1 MTSAARKKTLRIAD
15 DFGLGR
21 GHDRIILEL
30 IEGGRLDGTSVMIND
45 AIRHDDIVRLRALQ
59 DAGAKVGLHLNL
71 TQAFGE
77 GAPVWSLAS
86 LMRPTLGP
94 QLLHDIEASLI
105 RQSNK
110 FVSLFGKLPDF
121 YDGHQHCHCFPAIA
135 PLVLRLPRAPRTWVR
150 VPLPATWA
158 ARWRNLR
165 AGGAKGLIIM
175 AMAARA
181 RAIFVRADLQTNKDF
196 SGFLRLG
203 DPGDVRMWL
212 PRLLSEA
219 EPDCLMMFHPGDATD
234 PMQCAGHAPESR
246 AAETEFLTGS
256 TIYD

>member
-1 MTSAARKKTLRIAD
+1 MTSAARKIPLRIAD

-21 GHDRIILEL
+21 GHDRIILAL
-30 IEGGRLDGTSVMIND
+30 IEGGQLDGTSVMVND
-45 AIRHDDIVRLRALQ
+45 AIKYDDIVRLRALQ

-77 GAPVWSLAS
+77 DAPIWSLAS
-86 LMRPTLGP
+86 LIRPTLSP

-105 RQSNK
+105 RQSNE
-110 FVSLFGKLPDF
+110 FISLFGKLPDF

-135 PLVLRLPRAPRTWVR
+135 PLVLRLPREARTWVR

-165 AGGAKGLIIM
+165 AGGPKGLVVM

-181 RAIFVRADLQTNKDF
+181 RALFVRAGLQTNKDF
-196 SGFLRLG
+196 SGFLRLSN
-203 DPGDVRMWL
+203 PGKVRVWL

-219 EPDCLMMFHPGDATD
+219 EPNCLMMFHPGDATD

-246 AAETEFLTGS
+246 AAETEFLTGR